1 MWALS
6 SVQNS
11 AGSIADPAT
20 GAIMGGSASQGGAV
34 HAAIARAA
42 NATGVDFGYLLA
54 QARLESGL
62 DPHARAR
69 TSSATGL
76 YQFTGQTWL
85 GTLARHG
92 ADHGLDWAGDAVGS
106 AASDPALRSRL
117 LAMRHDPQLSALLA
131 GDLANDNRVALS
143 TTLGRDPDN
152 AELYL
157 AHFLG
162 ADGAGRFLAGLA
174 ADPDASAA
182 ALLPKAAAANR
193 AIFFSASGAPRSL
206 SGVMDLLR
214 SRLEAAGS
222 GSALSPLSR
231 PWAMAAM
238 PYGDPSALDLP
249 GAPVSQPAPTGG
261 PMAQEF
267 QQVAANA
274 GGPGGQ
280 AATPRASMA
289 DTLRDTFALASPGS
303 AGGDHVARAY
313 GRLKAMGL

>member
-193 AIFFSASGAPRSL
+193 AIFFSANGAPRSL

-222 GSALSPLSR
+222 GSPLPPLSGS
-231 PWAMAAM
+231 WAMAAT
-238 PYGDPSALDLP
+238 PYGAPSALDLP
-249 GAPVSQPAPTGG
+249 GAQTMQPVPTGG

-267 QQVAANA
+267 QQAAANA
-274 GGPGGQ
+274 GSPGGP

-289 DTLRDTFALASPGS
+289 ETLRDTFALAAPGTS
-303 AGGDHVARAY
+303 GGDHVARAY
-313 GRLKAMGL
+313 SRLKAMGL